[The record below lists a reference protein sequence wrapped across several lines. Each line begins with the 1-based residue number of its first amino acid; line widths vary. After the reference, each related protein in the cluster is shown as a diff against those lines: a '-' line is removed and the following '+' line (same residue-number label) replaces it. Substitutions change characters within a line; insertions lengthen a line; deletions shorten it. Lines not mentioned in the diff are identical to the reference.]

1 MMGWVVPIGR
11 FMTPSSHGDC
21 VNDLGYVS
29 IWLRTQVI
37 VYQTKPTLHVLV
49 NGETWAGAFA
59 VLEKFATWLA
69 SVLSFPKAG
78 IEKLCSFS

>member
-1 MMGWVVPIGR
+1 MINCENDN
-11 FMTPSSHGDC
+11 S

-37 VYQTKPTLHVLV
+37 AYQTKPTLHVLV

-59 VLEKFATWLA
+59 VFGKMY
-69 SVLSFPKAG
+69 
-78 IEKLCSFS
+78 SFSPDLLDILVLIPTYRRTVTPVN